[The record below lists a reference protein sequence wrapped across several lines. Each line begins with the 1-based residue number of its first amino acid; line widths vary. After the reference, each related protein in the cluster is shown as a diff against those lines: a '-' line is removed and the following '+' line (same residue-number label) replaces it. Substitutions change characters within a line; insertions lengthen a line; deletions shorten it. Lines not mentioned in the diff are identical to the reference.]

1 MTININ
7 ILNILN
13 QSCFSKNEND
23 KYLGT
28 EGAVSSE
35 SNCSNTRCCRRTRV
49 PNHQEQSLRRAKG
62 NWKTVDQAQD
72 LRRLGRL
79 CSLLFGCKK
88 RIRGKEDSLPFK
100 RLFPHVLKK
109 FRRMRWTRNSSV
121 YANGEALRLLV
132 AGWAACRP
140 TAENSEL

>member
-1 MTININ
+1 
-7 ILNILN
+7 LN
-13 QSCFSKNEND
+13 QSGFSKNEND

-28 EGAVSSE
+28 EGESPTAQTRGAAVVRGFRIIKSSLCDAPRE
-35 SNCSNTRCCRRTRV
+35 TGRLSTKLRTSV
-49 PNHQEQSLRRAKG
+49 VLAG
-62 NWKTVDQAQD
+62 CV
-72 LRRLGRL
+72 L
-79 CSLLFGCKK
+79 CSLDAKK